1 MLLLED
7 ELTIQ
12 ESKILWRWDKKLIP
26 KSLST
31 IVNEKQD
38 RLRGRWFVMLRKS
51 KTGSINQRL
60 TKRANLNIQEISSA
74 NSKEILT
81 NRLKRQILHEK
92 YNFNCRARNCFIC
105 NFV

>member
-1 MLLLED
+1 M
-7 ELTIQ
+7 
-12 ESKILWRWDKKLIP
+12 
-26 KSLST
+26 ST

-38 RLRGRWFVMLRKS
+38 RLRGRRFVMLRKS

-81 NRLKRQILHEK
+81 NRLKKQILHEK
-92 YNFNCRARNCFIC
+92 YNFNCQARNCFIC